1 MMSPGEFV
9 FRVILALIFP
19 PLGGI
24 GLNKVGCG
32 TILLLLLL
40 TLLGY
45 FPGVI
50 VAIVLLI
57 KEYSDSGSGR
67 S

>member
-19 PLGGI
+19 PLGVI